1 MPSTPIHS
9 EGFLMTRPA
18 SRFYVARLALIP
30 AMVFVTSVGL
40 VSPALAH
47 DGTTFVTQGQ
57 SIQAA
62 IDAARPGDRIVVGR
76 GTYPEQL
83 TVNKD
88 GIELVGLGASL
99 VPPSSPVV
107 NPCSGLAGPDTEA
120 GICVTGTDV
129 VLAPYAVEHRKVVS
143 VGRRVQD
150 VSIAGFDVRGFSG
163 ENVAV
168 VGAQDA
174 RVIGNRLTDG
184 AQYGLLTAG
193 STHTRA
199 FANIVGTSTTF
210 PFIGICADDVAG
222 TVVSNNHISGYN
234 TALCVQ
240 TPGEAVLN
248 NDVSASCFGV
258 FVDPGIDGAKIRGNH
273 IKGTNPR
280 CLDENAP
287 FFFVLGIVVSGAVNT
302 EVRRN
307 RVEGQT
313 AGGLPNGIVAGLAVA
328 VDGTT
333 GAVPSGN
340 VVTQNT
346 LSNND
351 LDLFVQNTGT
361 GNVIKHNKC
370 TTSDPPGLCG

>member
-1 MPSTPIHS
+1 
-9 EGFLMTRPA
+9 MTRSA
-18 SRFYVARLALIP
+18 SQRFSVARLALIP
-30 AMVFVTSVGL
+30 AMVIVTSVGF

-47 DGTTFVTQGQ
+47 GGTTFVRQGQ

-76 GTYPEQL
+76 GTYAEQL
-83 TVNKD
+83 TVSKD

-99 VPPSSPVV
+99 TPPTSPVV
-107 NPCSGLAGPDTEA
+107 NLCSGLAGPDTEA
-120 GICVTGTDV
+120 GICVTGADV
-129 VLAPYAVEHRKVVS
+129 VLAPYLVEHRKVVS
-143 VGRRVQD
+143 VGRRVQN
-150 VSIAGFDVRGFSG
+150 VSIAGFNVRGFSG

-174 RVIGNRLTDG
+174 RVIANRLTDG
-184 AQYGLLTAG
+184 AQYGFLTAG
-193 STHTRA
+193 STNTRA

-222 TVVSNNHISGYN
+222 AVVSNNHISGYN
-234 TALCVQ
+234 ISLCVQ

-258 FVDPGIDGAKIRGNH
+258 FVDPGIDGAKIRDNH
-273 IKGTNPR
+273 INGTNPR
-280 CLDENAP
+280 CLDENAR
-287 FFFVLGIVVSGAVNT
+287 FFVVGIVLSGAVNT

-313 AGGLPNGIVAGLAVA
+313 AGGLPNGSAAGLAV
-328 VDGTT
+328 VDDDTT
-333 GAVPSGN
+333 GAAPSGN

-351 LDLFVQNTGT
+351 LDLFVRNTGT

-370 TTSDPPGLCG
+370 TSSDPAGLCG

>member
-1 MPSTPIHS
+1 
-9 EGFLMTRPA
+9 MTRSA
-18 SRFYVARLALIP
+18 TQRFSVARLALIP

-40 VSPALAH
+40 VSSPALAH
-47 DGTTFVTQGQ
+47 GGTTFVRQGQ

-76 GTYPEQL
+76 GTYAEQL
-83 TVNKD
+83 TVSKD

-99 VPPSSPVV
+99 IPPSSPVV
-107 NPCSGLAGPDTEA
+107 NLCSGLAGPDTEA
-120 GICVTGTDV
+120 GICVTGADV
-129 VLAPYAVEHRKVVS
+129 VLAPYVVEHRKVVS
-143 VGRRVQD
+143 VGRRVQN
-150 VSIAGFDVRGFSG
+150 VSIAGFNVRGFSG

-174 RVIGNRLTDG
+174 RVFANRLTDG
-184 AQYGLLTAG
+184 AQYGFLTAG
-193 STHTRA
+193 STDTRA
-199 FANIVGTSTTF
+199 SANTVRTSTTLR
-210 PFIGICADDVAG
+210 FIGICADDVAG

-234 TALCVQ
+234 IALCVQ

-248 NDVSASCFGV
+248 NDVSASCTGV
-258 FVDPGIDGAKIRGNH
+258 FVDPGIDGAKIRDNH
-273 IKGTNPR
+273 IKESNPSCR
-280 CLDENAP
+280 DENAP
-287 FFFVLGIVVSGAVNT
+287 IFFVLGIVLSGAVNT

-313 AGGLPNGIVAGLAVA
+313 AGGLPNGFAAGLIV
-328 VDGTT
+328 VDDSTT
-333 GAVPSGN
+333 GAAPSGN

-351 LDLFVQNTGT
+351 LDLFVRNTGT

-370 TTSDPPGLCG
+370 TTSDPAGLCG

>member
-1 MPSTPIHS
+1 
-9 EGFLMTRPA
+9 MTRSA
-18 SRFYVARLALIP
+18 SQRYYVARLALIL

-40 VSPALAH
+40 VRPALAH
-47 DGTTFVTQGQ
+47 GGTTFVRQGQ

-76 GTYPEQL
+76 GTYAEQL
-83 TVNKD
+83 TVSED
-88 GIELVGLGASL
+88 GIELVGLGAIL

-107 NPCSGLAGPDTEA
+107 NLCSGLAGPDTEA
-120 GICVTGTDV
+120 GICVTGADV
-129 VLAPYAVEHRKVVS
+129 VLAPFVGVEHRKVVS
-143 VGRRVQD
+143 VGRRVEN
-150 VSIAGFDVRGFSG
+150 VSIAGFNLRGFSG

-184 AQYGLLTAG
+184 ARYGLLTVG
-193 STHTRA
+193 STNTRA
-199 FANIVGTSTTF
+199 FANIVGTSTTL

-222 TVVSNNHISGYN
+222 TVVSSNHISGYN
-234 TALCVQ
+234 IAICVQ

-248 NDVSASCFGV
+248 NDVSASCIGV
-258 FVDPGIDGAKIRGNH
+258 FVDPGIDGAKIRDNH

-280 CLDENAP
+280 CRDENAP
-287 FFFVLGIVVSGAVNT
+287 FFVVLGIELSGAVNT

-307 RVEGQT
+307 RVQGQT
-313 AGGLPNGIVAGLAVA
+313 AGGLPNGFAAGLVV
-328 VDGTT
+328 VDDSTT

-346 LSNND
+346 LINND
-351 LDLFVQNTGT
+351 LDLFVRTAGT

-370 TTSDPPGLCG
+370 TTSDPAGLCG